1 MGGPSTPSET
11 SPTQEPQDPRSLT
24 QSSAHP
30 GELPA
35 FSDPSA
41 RHPSPADPSDPSTR
55 HPSPADPSDL
65 STAPAPR
72 QVVWTPATCLPPE
85 EGALTVGYW
94 STPLLV
100 WAALRPL
107 SWVCG
112 VLETHPRG
120 LELVGGVCPCLLG
133 PTASGKTLAGGLL
146 SPQN

>member
-35 FSDPSA
+35 FSDLSA
-41 RHPSPADPSDPSTR
+41 R

-133 PTASGKTLAGGLL
+133 PTASGKTLAGG
-146 SPQN
+146 S